1 MYRVQWLAYCYVRIH
16 SRVLG
21 WYSWG
26 NKTATWPVQ
35 QFGTRAIPAPTS
47 LTKQFGFSVCL
58 FIHIQYLLL
67 PWFLMCLL
75 YECSVK
81 MNGCT
86 ILQVLE
92 SKNNQIVY
100 CIHIL
105 SMADRA
111 ATELTRDHGRS
122 IAGEGLSETSVMR
135 QGTTVE
141 FSEHTIKLFTDL

>member
-1 MYRVQWLAYCYVRIH
+1 MVSI
-16 SRVLG
+16 
-21 WYSWG
+21 
-26 NKTATWPVQ
+26 
-35 QFGTRAIPAPTS
+35 
-47 LTKQFGFSVCL
+47 
-58 FIHIQYLLL
+58 
-67 PWFLMCLL
+67 MCLL

-86 ILQVLE
+86 ILRVLE

-100 CIHIL
+100 CVHIL